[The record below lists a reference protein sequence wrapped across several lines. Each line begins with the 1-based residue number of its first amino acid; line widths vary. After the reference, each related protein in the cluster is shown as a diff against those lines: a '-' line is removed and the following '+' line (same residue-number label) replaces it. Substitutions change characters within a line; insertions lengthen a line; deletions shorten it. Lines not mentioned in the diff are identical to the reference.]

1 MEIIFQIPTI
11 VSFDVPAKIIPAL
24 CKLMERNILLS
35 YASVL
40 KQAAILRFLGP
51 YKGLSDSASIMD
63 RMGELVNLLEQ
74 SSFSPSPS
82 TKPPVKPGEIGGG
95 TAEGD
100 KWAGKPETLGKDA
113 REVPRGISFF
123 STISLEP
130 TYLEIPLEGRTKAGS
145 EETTTRI
152 IRVGMKAMPFKVEG
166 VTDLMTMMADAKK
179 RSYIQTLMLR
189 YSARLSK
196 FWNGP
201 AKGEEGMKTEFMK
214 TTPTSKELENPKYLS
229 RLMAIKGPVY
239 WSPTTIFVSD
249 DFAEKNLKD
258 LLWIYRDLV
267 KGGWGDLIVFD
278 DSRDIISFCTQKT
291 LACQQLHTD
300 YIKEL
305 LNLDNVIDA
314 DLFKKASRGSSMF
327 PGRKVPI
334 SKVFEST
341 CVPCSEKGVESILA
355 EIVKGV

>member
-1 MEIIFQIPTI
+1 MEILFLIPTL
-11 VSFDVPAKIIPAL
+11 VSQDMPVKIIPAL

-35 YASVL
+35 YAAVL
-40 KQAAILRFLGP
+40 KQAAVLRFLGP
-51 YKGLSDSASIMD
+51 YKGLSDSASIIH
-63 RMGELVNLLEQ
+63 RMGELVSLLEEDE
-74 SSFSPSPS
+74 PPR
-82 TKPPVKPGEIGGG
+82 KPVKPGSIGGG
-95 TAEGD
+95 PKEGE

-130 TYLEIPLEGRTKAGS
+130 TYLEIPLEGRTKAGA
-145 EETTTRI
+145 EETTTKI

-166 VTDLMTMMADAKK
+166 VTDLMAMMADSRK
-179 RSYIQTLMLR
+179 RSYTETMMLR
-189 YSARLSK
+189 KMARFSK
-196 FWNGP
+196 FWKGP
-201 AKGEEGMKTEFMK
+201 AKDSEGMKQEFMK
-214 TTPTSKELENPKYLS
+214 TTPTSKELENPRFLS
-229 RLMAIKGPVY
+229 RLMAIRGPVY

-249 DFAEKNLKD
+249 DFSGKELKD
-258 LLWIYRDLV
+258 LLWNYRDMV
-267 KGGWGDLIVFD
+267 NGGWGDMIVMD
-278 DSRDIISFCTQKT
+278 DARDIINFCTQKT

-300 YIKEL
+300 YLKEL

-314 DLFKKASRGSSMF
+314 DLFKKASSGSSMF